1 MSTYSISTG
10 ITRHRRS
17 PLGAAVA
24 AAAVAGAF
32 LGPAVAFAAPAA
44 AAATAADRCTVT
56 VQDSIGAGI
65 GVSMTMGPKG
75 PSVTFADGP
84 GTPLDD
90 LGTLNRK
97 RPKLPASAG
106 IHAEILSPYG
116 PTPKLRAKTQ
126 GGGAGYGVL
135 SFPELPGGCVLEGS
149 GATAKP
155 NAKPTPPATGTGQTA
170 VVPKGPVAAGA
181 EFGAVRDER
190 NALLAGG
197 AAAAAGAGVVG
208 YGLLRRRSVGRG

>member
-24 AAAVAGAF
+24 AAAVAGAL
-32 LGPAVAFAAPAA
+32 LGPAVAFAAPA

-65 GVSMTMGPKG
+65 GVSMTMGPEG

-135 SFPELPGGCVLEGS
+135 SFPALPGGCALEGS

-155 NAKPTPPATGTGQTA
+155 TPPAAGKGQTA

-197 AAAAAGAGVVG
+197 AAAAAGAGVIG